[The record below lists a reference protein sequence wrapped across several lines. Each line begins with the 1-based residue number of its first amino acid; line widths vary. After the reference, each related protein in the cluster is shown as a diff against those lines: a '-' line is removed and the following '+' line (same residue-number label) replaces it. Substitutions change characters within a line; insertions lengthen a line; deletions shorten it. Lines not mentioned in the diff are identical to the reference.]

1 MTDSDLTTLASHI
14 LSTLCVEIPGRA
26 VGSPGN
32 RAATTF
38 FAGRMQSLGFAV
50 DSPAFDCIYWMTEG
64 ARLTAGGESFQVF
77 ASPYSLGCQVTGASL
92 VAAHDLDELESVAAQ
107 GKLLLLHGELAREQL
122 MPKNFPF
129 YNPEEHQRI
138 YRLLEEKK
146 PLAILAATERNPEL
160 AGAQYPFPLIE
171 DGDFD
176 IPSVYLTA
184 EEGERL
190 LQHAGSPVSLAS
202 ASQRIPATGCNVIAV
217 KNPSAARRVV
227 LTAHI
232 DAKQGTPGA
241 LDNAAGVVTLLLLA
255 ELLHDYSG
263 TLGVEIV
270 AVNGED
276 YYAAPGE
283 IQYLQRNQGK
293 MGDIL
298 LNINLDGVG
307 YIRGAPPTPSTN
319 VPMPSPAWSRGLFHL
334 PRHRR
339 RASSGTRAT
348 TWSSSRAGCL
358 PWRSPPSI
366 FRRSAHTLPIPPT
379 TRPTRSTL
387 PASPPWLTPCATC
400 SSPWI
405 ALKLKRR
412 ECANMK
418 PEAHQGCTKNSKQFV
433 VLITELFTQKFF
445 VTFVIPS

>member
-1 MTDSDLTTLASHI
+1 
-14 LSTLCVEIPGRA
+14 
-26 VGSPGN
+26 
-32 RAATTF
+32 
-38 FAGRMQSLGFAV
+38 MQSLGFAV
-50 DSPAFDCIYWMTEG
+50 DCPAFECIYWMTEG

-77 ASPYSLGCQVTGASL
+77 ASPYSPGCQVTGASL
-92 VAAHDLDELESVAAQ
+92 VAAHNLDELESVAAQ
-107 GKLLLLHGELAREQL
+107 GRLLLLRGELAREQL

-160 AGAQYPFPLIE
+160 AGGQYPFPLIE

-307 YIRGAPPTPSTN
+307 YIRGATAYSLYECPEPVSSLVSERLLHPFRVTGGRAV
-319 VPMPSPAWSRGLFHL
+319 VPGRPHGLRPERGACPGDHHRVFFGDLRTHYPYP
-334 PRHRR
+334 PRHARQGR
-339 RASSGTRAT
+339 PCPPRLPGSRPAQTSPRPGSG
-348 TWSSSRAGCL
+348 
-358 PWRSPPSI
+358 
-366 FRRSAHTLPIPPT
+366 
-379 TRPTRSTL
+379 
-387 PASPPWLTPCATC
+387 
-400 SSPWI
+400 
-405 ALKLKRR
+405 
-412 ECANMK
+412 
-418 PEAHQGCTKNSKQFV
+418 
-433 VLITELFTQKFF
+433 
-445 VTFVIPS
+445 

>member
-1 MTDSDLTTLASHI
+1 
-14 LSTLCVEIPGRA
+14 
-26 VGSPGN
+26 
-32 RAATTF
+32 
-38 FAGRMQSLGFAV
+38 MQSLGFAV

-77 ASPYSLGCQVTGASL
+77 ASPYSPGCQVTGASL
-92 VAAHDLDELESVAAQ
+92 VAAHNLDELESVAAQ

-138 YRLLEEKK
+138 YRLLEQKK

-307 YIRGAPPTPSTN
+307 YIRGTTAYSLYECPDVRLQPGPP
-319 VPMPSPAWSRGLFHL
+319 GLFHL
-334 PRHRR
+334 SRHRGG
-339 RASSGTRAT
+339 RAVVPGRPHGLRPERGACPG
-348 TWSSSRAGCL
+348 A
-358 PWRSPPSI
+358 SPPSI
-366 FRRSAHTLPIPPT
+366 FRRSAHTSPIPPT

-387 PASPPWLTPCATC
+387 PALPPWLTPCANLLL
-400 SSPWI
+400 
-405 ALKLKRR
+405 ALD
-412 ECANMK
+412 A
-418 PEAHQGCTKNSKQFV
+418 
-433 VLITELFTQKFF
+433 F
-445 VTFVIPS
+445 VTQAQKS

>member
-1 MTDSDLTTLASHI
+1 MTDSHLTTLASHI
-14 LSTLCVEIPGRA
+14 LSTLCVEISDRS

-32 RAATTF
+32 RLATTF
-38 FAGRMQSLGFAV
+38 FAGRMQSLGFTV

-64 ARLTAGGESFQVF
+64 AHLTAGGESFQVF
-77 ASPYSLGCQVTGASL
+77 ASPYSPGCQVTGASL
-92 VAAHDLDELESVAAQ
+92 VAAHKLDELESVAAQ
-107 GKLLLLHGELAREQL
+107 GRLLLLHGELAREQL

-129 YNPEEHQRI
+129 FNPEEHQRI
-138 YRLLEEKK
+138 YRLLEQKK

-160 AGAQYPFPLIE
+160 AGGQYPFPLIE

-217 KNPSAARRVV
+217 KNPSAARRLV

-232 DAKQGTPGA
+232 DAKQDTSGA

-263 TLGVEIV
+263 ALGLEIV

-307 YIRGAPPTPSTN
+307 YIQGSTHYSLYECPEPTSSLVRQVFSTSDGIFEGEQWYQGDHMVFVQSG
-319 VPMPSPAWSRGLFHL
+319 VPALAITTEYFSEICAHITHTPHDTPDKVDPARL
-334 PRHRR
+334 
-339 RASSGTRAT
+339 AS
-348 TWSSSRAGCL
+348 L
-358 PWRSPPSI
+358 
-366 FRRSAHTLPIPPT
+366 AH
-379 TRPTRSTL
+379 
-387 PASPPWLTPCATC
+387 
-400 SSPWI
+400 
-405 ALKLKRR
+405 ALRDLLLAL
-412 ECANMK
+412 E
-418 PEAHQGCTKNSKQFV
+418 S
-433 VLITELFTQKFF
+433 F
-445 VTFVIPS
+445 VTQASESKT